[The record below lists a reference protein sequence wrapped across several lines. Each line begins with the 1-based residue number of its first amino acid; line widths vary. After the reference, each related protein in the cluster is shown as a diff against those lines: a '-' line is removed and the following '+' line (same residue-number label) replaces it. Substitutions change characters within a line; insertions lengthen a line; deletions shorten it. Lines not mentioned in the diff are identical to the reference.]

1 METMNSSS
9 LAGVEEMMEWAWV
22 AGYSSLSTLVIIF
35 NSLLFFS
42 VAKNSYL
49 HYSTHYTILALAF
62 RWAINTGS
70 TTDPILARSSLSFLV

>member
-1 METMNSSS
+1 MEARNSSS
-9 LAGVEEMMEWAWV
+9 LVGVEEMVEWGWV

-49 HYSTHYTILALAF
+49 HYSTHYTILAIAF
-62 RWAINTGS
+62 R
-70 TTDPILARSSLSFLV
+70 

>member
-1 METMNSSS
+1 ME
-9 LAGVEEMMEWAWV
+9 AGNISRSQVVPGMEEMV

-49 HYSTHYTILALAF
+49 HYSTHYTFLALAF
-62 RWAINTGS
+62 R
-70 TTDPILARSSLSFLV
+70 